1 MECTVAG
8 TLHGGEEAVVH
19 LRRTGSG
26 WFQTGMTGSARHLHR
41 EYVSHEPLH
50 KVVSEWMPV
59 DFKQF
64 ECKVLR
70 CCGEEG
76 EEENEGHE
84 DEDETRSGSDPV
96 QAGSSGGGRWA
107 DRA

>member
-1 MECTVAG
+1 MECTVTG
-8 TLHGGEEAVVH
+8 ILHEGQEAVIH

-26 WFQTGMTGSARHLHR
+26 WVQTEVTETARHLRR

-50 KVVSEWMPV
+50 NVVSEWMPV

-64 ECKVLR
+64 DCKVLR

-76 EEENEGHE
+76 EEESDGQE
-84 DEDETRSGSDPV
+84 EDETRSGCDSV
-96 QAGSSGGGRWA
+96 QADSSGGGRWA